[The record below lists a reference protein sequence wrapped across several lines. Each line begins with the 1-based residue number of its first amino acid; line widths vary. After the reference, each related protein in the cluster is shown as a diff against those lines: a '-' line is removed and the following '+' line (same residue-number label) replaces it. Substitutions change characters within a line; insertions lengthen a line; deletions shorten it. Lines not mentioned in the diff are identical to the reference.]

1 MTIVVVSI
9 LVHPNTLLLFEI
21 MFAIAFD
28 MVVKDLKN
36 YYGEPYN
43 NAYYDISNIMEQY
56 GFYNT
61 QGSLYV
67 TQGDFSNL
75 VRVMNAL
82 KSTPWFTASVRD
94 IRAFKVEDW
103 SNFTQ
108 FMKE

>member
-1 MTIVVVSI
+1 
-9 LVHPNTLLLFEI
+9 

-28 MVVKDLKN
+28 MVIKDLKT

-61 QGSLYV
+61 QGSLYI

-82 KSTPWFTASVRD
+82 KSTPWFAASVRD

-108 FMKE
+108 FMKEEQAI

>member
-1 MTIVVVSI
+1 
-9 LVHPNTLLLFEI
+9 

-28 MVVKDLKN
+28 MVIKDLKT

-61 QGSLYV
+61 QGS
-67 TQGDFSNL
+67 
-75 VRVMNAL
+75 
-82 KSTPWFTASVRD
+82 
-94 IRAFKVEDW
+94 
-103 SNFTQ
+103 TQ

>member
-1 MTIVVVSI
+1 MVVFISA
-9 LVHPNTLLLFEI
+9 HPSTLLQFEKN

-28 MVVKDLKN
+28 MVIKDLKT

-61 QGSLYV
+61 QGSLYI

-82 KSTPWFTASVRD
+82 KSTP
-94 IRAFKVEDW
+94 
-103 SNFTQ
+103 
-108 FMKE
+108 